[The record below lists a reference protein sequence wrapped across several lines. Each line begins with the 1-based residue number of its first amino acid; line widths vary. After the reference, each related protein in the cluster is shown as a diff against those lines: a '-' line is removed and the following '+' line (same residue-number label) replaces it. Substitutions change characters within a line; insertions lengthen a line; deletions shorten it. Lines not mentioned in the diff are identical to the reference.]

1 MNIHVMWNTFSNRT
15 CVEWNLG
22 WNLFIRDN
30 STKMYH
36 SIWFYTQNN
45 KYSFEYIKK
54 YLVTNIVIA
63 KYLVY
68 GNEKVNTLSSCSLR
82 IQ

>member
-54 YLVTNIVIA
+54 YLV
-63 KYLVY
+63 Y
-68 GNEKVNTLSSCSLR
+68 GNEKVNTLSLCSLR

>member
-1 MNIHVMWNTFSNRT
+1 MNIHVMWNIFSNRT

-54 YLVTNIVIA
+54 YLV
-63 KYLVY
+63 Y
-68 GNEKVNTLSSCSLR
+68 GNEKVNALSSCSLR